1 MVCLALLS
9 IGSSVSVVNSIDAD
23 RQELARN
30 LAWVDHLQKFQ
41 TAAQHLHRALIE
53 TPAISMDVR
62 ERRLGSYRQAAAAL
76 PRAGRIAEDVKVHV
90 DRVEELLT
98 PLLALPP
105 QAAAAYPA
113 DGIGAEIQ
121 AAVGTVWKHQG
132 QVARQLEERWRY
144 LNLLALVSCMLTLFP
159 VLLLRMYRR
168 DILAREKVQAAIAES
183 EARYRG
189 LFENVPD
196 GVYRTS
202 PEGKILAA
210 NPALVRMLGYGSEEE
225 LKRVDV
231 ARDLYSQPGNRRELV
246 DQMNRK
252 GVLRN
257 AELLLRHKGGSYI
270 TALENSRQVRD
281 ERGNALYYE
290 GTLTDITD
298 RKRAEQELVE
308 YTRRLEEA
316 GQCLAGQSAELRQ
329 ARDAALEASRMKSEF
344 LANVSHEIR
353 TPMNGVIG
361 MNGLLLET
369 ELTREQR
376 EYAEAVRHSAKYLLA
391 ILNDILDFSKIEA
404 GRLALESIEFDVR
417 STVEGVMELAA
428 ARAKGKE
435 LELICD
441 IHPSVPAAV
450 RGDPGRLGQVLT
462 NRVDN
467 AIKFTPA
474 GEVLLRVEP
483 VEPSPKGARL
493 RFEVADTGIG
503 IAPEAL
509 SRLFQ
514 PFSQADGSTTR
525 RFGGTGLGLAI
536 SRQLAEIMGGE
547 IGVAS
552 EPEHGSRFWFTLQ
565 FEAQAGVAPPQP
577 GCELLAGLCVL
588 VAVTH
593 PITRR
598 SVQAQVAKWCARCV
612 STADPAAVLAALG
625 EAAEAGAPFHAAVLD
640 SALSGA
646 DGLDL
651 VRQIRRRPELNRVRT
666 ILLTPLSAPGLRAAA
681 LEAGVAACVA
691 KPVRPS
697 RVRDALLAA
706 MSPEP
711 ETAMSLVSLH
721 ARTGADSAPAP
732 VCERGCVLIAEDNV
746 VNQRLAARLVERLG
760 FRADVARNGREA
772 VDALARFD
780 YSAVLMDCQMPEM
793 DGFEA
798 TAEIRRRQF
807 PDRRTPIIAMTAHA
821 MSGDR
826 QRCLDAGMDDYIGK
840 PIRPQE
846 LAQTLERW
854 TSARASAAAAAG

>member
-9 IGSSVSVVNSIDAD
+9 ILSSISVVDSINAD
-23 RQELARN
+23 RQELAQN
-30 LAWVDHLQKFQ
+30 LAYVDRLQEIRK
-41 TAAQHLHRALIE
+41 AAQDLHRALTE
-53 TPAISMDVR
+53 TPAISTQVR
-62 ERRLGSYRQAAAAL
+62 ERRLGAYREAVAAL
-76 PRAGRIAEDVKVHV
+76 PRTGGAAEDVKVYV
-90 DRVEELLT
+90 DRVKELMA

-105 QAAAAYPA
+105 QAGAAYPA
-113 DGIGAEIQ
+113 DRVGTEIQ
-121 AAVGTVWKHQG
+121 AAIGAVWKRQG

-159 VLLLRMYRR
+159 ALLLRMYRR

-210 NPALVRMLGYGSEEE
+210 NPALVRMLGHGSEEE

-231 ARDLYSQPGNRRELV
+231 ARDLYGHPGNRRELL
-246 DQMNRK
+246 DQLNQK

-257 AELLLRHKGGSYI
+257 VELLLRHKDGSYI
-270 TALENSRQVRD
+270 TVLENSRQVRD
-281 ERGNALYYE
+281 EQGNTLYYE

-308 YTRRLEEA
+308 YTRRLEET
-316 GQCLAGQSAELRQ
+316 GQCLAGQSVELRQ
-329 ARDAALEASRMKSEF
+329 ARDAALDASRMKSEF

-417 STVEGVMELAA
+417 STVEGVIELAA
-428 ARAKGKE
+428 TRAEGKG

-462 NRVDN
+462 NLVDN

-483 VEPSPKGARL
+483 VEPSPEGVRL
-493 RFEVADTGIG
+493 RFEVADTGVG

-536 SRQLAEIMGGE
+536 SRQLTKMMGGE

-552 EPEHGSRFWFTLQ
+552 EPEHGSRFWFTLR
-565 FEAQAGVAPPQP
+565 FETQAGAAPPQP
-577 GCELLAGLCVL
+577 GCELLAGLRVL
-588 VAVTH
+588 VAITH

-598 SVQAQVAKWCARCV
+598 SVEAQVAKWCARCV
-612 STADPAAVLAALG
+612 STSDPAAVRAALG
-625 EAAEAGAPFHAAVLD
+625 EAAESGAPFHAVVLD
-640 SALSGA
+640 STLSGV
-646 DGLDL
+646 DGLEL
-651 VRQIRRRPELNRVRT
+651 VRQRPKLNRVRT
-666 ILLTPLSAPGLRAAA
+666 ILLVPLSAPGLRPAA
-681 LEAGVAACVA
+681 LEAGVAACA
-691 KPVRPS
+691 GKPVRPS
-697 RVRDALLAA
+697 RLRDALIAA

-711 ETAMSLVSLH
+711 ETAMSLASLH
-721 ARTGADSAPAP
+721 ARTGAESAPAP
-732 VCERGCVLIAEDNV
+732 VCDRGCVLIAEDNA
-746 VNQRLAARLVERLG
+746 VNQRLASRLVERLG

-798 TAEIRRRQF
+798 TAEIRRREL

-826 QRCLDAGMDDYIGK
+826 QRCLDAGMDDYISK

-854 TSARASAAAAAG
+854 TSARASAVSAAG

>member
-9 IGSSVSVVNSIDAD
+9 ILSSISVIDAIDAD
-23 RQELARN
+23 RRELAQN
-30 LAWVDHLQKFQ
+30 LACIDRLQEIRK
-41 TAAQHLHRALIE
+41 TAQDLHRALTE
-53 TPAISMDVR
+53 APAVSAQAR
-62 ERRLGSYRQAAAAL
+62 ERRLGAYREAVAAL
-76 PRAGRIAEDVKVHV
+76 SRTGGAAEDVNVHV
-90 DRVEELLT
+90 DRVKELMA
-98 PLLALPP
+98 PLSALPP
-105 QAAAAYPA
+105 QAGAAYPA
-113 DGIGAEIQ
+113 DRAGAEIQ
-121 AAVGTVWKHQG
+121 AAIKTVWKRQG
-132 QVARQLEERWRY
+132 RVARQLEERWRY

-159 VLLLRMYRR
+159 ALLLRMYRR
-168 DILAREKVQAAIAES
+168 DILARVKVQAAIAES
-183 EARYRG
+183 EARCRG

-231 ARDLYSQPGNRRELV
+231 ARDLYGHPGNRQELL
-246 DQMNRK
+246 DQLNRK

-257 AELLLRHKGGSYI
+257 VELLLRLKDGSYI
-270 TALENSRQVRD
+270 TVLENSRQVAD

-298 RKRAEQELVE
+298 RKRAEQERVE

-316 GQCLAGQSAELRQ
+316 GQRLAGQSVELRQ

-462 NRVDN
+462 NLVDN

-483 VEPSPKGARL
+483 VEPSPEGVRL
-493 RFEVADTGIG
+493 RFEVADSGIG

-536 SRQLAEIMGGE
+536 SRQLAKMMGGE

-552 EPEHGSRFWFTLQ
+552 APGHGSRFWFTLR
-565 FEAQAGVAPPQP
+565 FETQAGAAPPEP
-577 GCELLAGLCVL
+577 GCELLAGLRVL
-588 VAVTH
+588 VAITH
-593 PITRR
+593 PIIRR
-598 SVQAQVAKWCARCV
+598 SVQAQVAKWCAQSV
-612 STADPAAVLAALG
+612 STADPGAVLAALG
-625 EAAEAGAPFHAAVLD
+625 QGAESGVPFHAVILD
-640 SALSGA
+640 STLSGV
-646 DGLDL
+646 DGLEL
-651 VRQIRRRPELNRVRT
+651 ARQIRRRPELNPVRT
-666 ILLTPLSAPGLRAAA
+666 ILLTPLSAPGLRLAA
-681 LEAGVAACVA
+681 LEAGVAACVG
-691 KPVRPS
+691 KPARPS
-697 RVRDALLAA
+697 RMRDALIAA
-706 MSPEP
+706 MSTEP
-711 ETAMSLVSLH
+711 EIASSLASLH
-721 ARTGADSAPAP
+721 ARIGAASVPAP
-732 VCERGCVLIAEDNV
+732 VCDRGCVLIAEDNA

-760 FRADVARNGREA
+760 FRADVVRNGREA
-772 VDALARFD
+772 VDALAHFG

-826 QRCLDAGMDDYIGK
+826 QRCLDAGMDDYISK

-846 LAQTLERW
+846 LAQALERW
-854 TSARASAAAAAG
+854 TAARASSVSAAG

>member
-1 MVCLALLS
+1 MAIAGSASSPSLTATPGGVSLGQFPVPLAARSWSWVIVCLALLS
-9 IGSSVSVVNSIDAD
+9 ILSSISVIDSINID
-23 RQELARN
+23 RRELARN
-30 LAWVDHLQKFQ
+30 LAFVDRLQEIRK
-41 TAAQHLHRALIE
+41 AAQDLHRALTE
-53 TPAISMDVR
+53 TPAVPAQVR
-62 ERRLGSYRQAAAAL
+62 ERRLGAYREAVAAL
-76 PRAGRIAEDVKVHV
+76 PLEGGVAEDVKVYV
-90 DRVEELLT
+90 DRVKEIMT

-105 QAAAAYPA
+105 QAGAAYPA
-113 DGIGAEIQ
+113 DRVGAEIQ
-121 AAVGTVWKHQG
+121 AAIRTVWKHQA

-159 VLLLRMYRR
+159 ALLLRMYRR

-210 NPALVRMLGYGSEEE
+210 NPALVLMLGYGSEEE

-231 ARDLYSQPGNRRELV
+231 ARDLYGHPGNRQELL
-246 DQMNRK
+246 DELNRK

-257 AELLLRHKGGSYI
+257 VELLLRRKDGSYI
-270 TALENSRQVRD
+270 TALENSRQVAD

-290 GTLTDITD
+290 GTLADITD

-316 GQCLAGQSAELRQ
+316 GQRLAGQSVELRQ
-329 ARDAALEASRMKSEF
+329 ARDAA
-344 LANVSHEIR
+344 I
-353 TPMNGVIG
+353 
-361 MNGLLLET
+361 
-369 ELTREQR
+369 QR
-376 EYAEAVRHSAKYLLA
+376 EHAEAVRHSAKYLLA

-417 STVEGVMELAA
+417 STVEGVMELATA
-428 ARAKGKE
+428 CAKGKE

-450 RGDPGRLGQVLT
+450 RGDPGRLGQVLA
-462 NRVDN
+462 NLVDN
-467 AIKFTPA
+467 AVKFTPA

-483 VEPSPKGARL
+483 VEPSPEGVRL
-493 RFEVADTGIG
+493 RFEVTDTGIG

-536 SRQLAEIMGGE
+536 SRQLAKMMGGE

-552 EPEHGSRFWFTLQ
+552 EPEHGSRFWLTLR
-565 FEAQAGVAPPQP
+565 FETQAGAAPPQP
-577 GCELLAGLCVL
+577 GCELLAGLRVL
-588 VAVTH
+588 VGITH

-598 SVQAQVAKWCARCV
+598 SVEAQMAKWCARCV
-612 STADPAAVLAALG
+612 STADSAAVLAALG
-625 EAAEAGAPFHAAVLD
+625 EAAESGAPFHAVILD
-640 SALSGA
+640 STLSGV
-646 DGLDL
+646 DGLEL
-651 VRQIRRRPELNRVRT
+651 ARQIRRRPELNRVRT
-666 ILLTPLSAPGLRAAA
+666 ILLTPLSAPGLRLAA
-681 LEAGVAACVA
+681 LEAGVAACVG

-697 RVRDALLAA
+697 RVRDALIAA

-711 ETAMSLVSLH
+711 ETASSLASLH

-732 VCERGCVLIAEDNV
+732 VCDRGCVLIAEDNV
-746 VNQRLAARLVERLG
+746 VNQRLAAGLVERLG

-798 TAEIRRRQF
+798 TAEIRRREL

-821 MSGDR
+821 MAGDR
-826 QRCLDAGMDDYIGK
+826 QRCLDAGMDDYICK

-854 TSARASAAAAAG
+854 TSARASAVSAAG

>member
-9 IGSSVSVVNSIDAD
+9 ILSSISVIDAIDAD
-23 RQELARN
+23 RRELAQN
-30 LAWVDHLQKFQ
+30 LACIDRLQEIRK
-41 TAAQHLHRALIE
+41 TAQDLHRALTE
-53 TPAISMDVR
+53 APAVSAQAR
-62 ERRLGSYRQAAAAL
+62 ERRLGAYREAVAAL
-76 PRAGRIAEDVKVHV
+76 SRTGGAAEDVNVHV
-90 DRVEELLT
+90 DRVKELMA
-98 PLLALPP
+98 PLSALPP
-105 QAAAAYPA
+105 QAGAAYPA
-113 DGIGAEIQ
+113 DRVGTEIQ
-121 AAVGTVWKHQG
+121 AAIGAVWKRQG

-159 VLLLRMYRR
+159 ALLLRMYRR

-210 NPALVRMLGYGSEEE
+210 NPALVRMLGHGSEEE

-231 ARDLYSQPGNRRELV
+231 ARDLYGHPGNRRELL
-246 DQMNRK
+246 DQLNQK

-257 AELLLRHKGGSYI
+257 VELLLRHKDGSYI
-270 TALENSRQVRD
+270 TVLENSRQVRD
-281 ERGNALYYE
+281 EQGNTLYYE

-308 YTRRLEEA
+308 YTRRLEET
-316 GQCLAGQSAELRQ
+316 GQCLAGQSVELRQ
-329 ARDAALEASRMKSEF
+329 ARDAALDASRMKSEF

-462 NRVDN
+462 NLVDN

-483 VEPSPKGARL
+483 VEPSPEGVRL
-493 RFEVADTGIG
+493 RFEVADTGVG

-536 SRQLAEIMGGE
+536 SRQLTKMMGGE

-552 EPEHGSRFWFTLQ
+552 EPEHGSRFWFTLR
-565 FEAQAGVAPPQP
+565 FETQAGAAPPQP
-577 GCELLAGLCVL
+577 GCELLAGLRVL
-588 VAVTH
+588 VAITH

-598 SVQAQVAKWCARCV
+598 SVEAQVAKWCARCV
-612 STADPAAVLAALG
+612 STSDPAAVRAALG
-625 EAAEAGAPFHAAVLD
+625 EAAESGAPFHAVVLD
-640 SALSGA
+640 STLSGV
-646 DGLDL
+646 DGLEL
-651 VRQIRRRPELNRVRT
+651 VRQRPKLNRVRT
-666 ILLTPLSAPGLRAAA
+666 ILLVPLSAPGLRPAA
-681 LEAGVAACVA
+681 LEAGVAACA
-691 KPVRPS
+691 GKPVRPS
-697 RVRDALLAA
+697 RLRDALIAA

-711 ETAMSLVSLH
+711 ETAMSLASLH
-721 ARTGADSAPAP
+721 ARTGAESVPAP
-732 VCERGCVLIAEDNV
+732 VCDRGCVLIAEDNA
-746 VNQRLAARLVERLG
+746 VNQRLASRLVERLG

-798 TAEIRRRQF
+798 TAEIRRREL

-826 QRCLDAGMDDYIGK
+826 QRCLDAGMDDYISK

-854 TSARASAAAAAG
+854 TSARASAVSAAG